1 MFQGK
6 SEQIEQL
13 HRENISLERIVT
25 MQESAKPKD
34 YAERMDA
41 QKLPFKANESE
52 TDYANR
58 VKAVFKSV
66 HIFIYSDTEAD
77 VSIIRDKFNEWRKR
91 L

>member
-13 HRENISLERIVT
+13 HRESISLERIVT

-41 QKLPFKANESE
+41 QSG
-52 TDYANR
+52 
-58 VKAVFKSV
+58 V
-66 HIFIYSDTEAD
+66 
-77 VSIIRDKFNEWRKR
+77 
-91 L
+91 

>member
-13 HRENISLERIVT
+13 HRESIILERIVT

-41 QKLPFKANESE
+41 QGGAIVLFARIFLE
-52 TDYANR
+52 THS
-58 VKAVFKSV
+58 VVFP
-66 HIFIYSDTEAD
+66 IFFASCTEYG
-77 VSIIRDKFNEWRKR
+77 VTR
-91 L
+91 LGI